1 MGRRGYQLLLEE
13 ISIVRLDIAIIAL
26 ISTEHYSCERT
37 TCPISSET
45 VRSCSRQQSISF
57 TAHDEPFDR
66 IPLVAEDELVSP
78 SGEVKPAACMQLCVE
93 NRWIDLE
100 RILPLEAVSSM
111 ELLPLLKPGI
121 HHTSSKHLQSPHQH
135 ESQSAAVPLLHSSKI
150 PNFDE
155 DK

>member
-37 TCPISSET
+37 TCRILSET

-93 NRWIDLE
+93 SRWIDLE
-100 RILPLEAVSSM
+100 RILPAGSGLFHGIAPTAQTGNSSYIVEASTISASARIAKRSS
-111 ELLPLLKPGI
+111 
-121 HHTSSKHLQSPHQH
+121 T
-135 ESQSAAVPLLHSSKI
+135 AAP
-150 PNFDE
+150 FQ
-155 DK
+155 